1 MKWFGE
7 NSFSVVGDNNLD
19 LLGENLVDAKKAAR
33 SKNIMEQYNV
43 ALGQKFSFWKTFL
56 FSHVIHLVM

>member
-19 LLGENLVDAKKAAR
+19 LLGENLVDAKRAAR

-43 ALGQKFSFWKTFL
+43 ALGQKFSF
-56 FSHVIHLVM
+56 